1 MSKKA
6 EREDK
11 KCEHLFSKKRPRN
24 DTIAH
29 HFGNYYGSD
38 DYVMYGII

>member
-1 MSKKA
+1 MWA
-6 EREDK
+6 FV
-11 KCEHLFSKKRPRN
+11 LKKRPRN